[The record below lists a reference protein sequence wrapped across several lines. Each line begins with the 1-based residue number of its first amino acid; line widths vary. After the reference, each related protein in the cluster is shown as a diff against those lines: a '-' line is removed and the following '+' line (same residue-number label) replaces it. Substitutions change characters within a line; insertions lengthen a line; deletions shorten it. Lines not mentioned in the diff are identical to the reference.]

1 MCGLRR
7 RSNFP
12 EFLEFVQQFDLL
24 CFTETKINQTDVIS
38 FPGYDCIAQPRKQPF
53 RRRSGGISIYFKDKF
68 SRFISKIDTASDYV
82 SWISID
88 KSLTQLDENLIL
100 GSVYIPPECSLF
112 YNNEEMTTLE
122 NEISSFCG
130 ENKYVLLTGD
140 FNARTAVLCDYT
152 EPDTFLPE
160 YFDFDDETSE
170 FFYSVSKLDSYN
182 IPKDRKSMD
191 KHTNNI
197 GYKLIDICKNNN
209 MFLCNGRIGN
219 DKHHGK
225 LTFKKV
231 SVIDYTISS
240 VEALP
245 YLQKFEVQETDSL
258 FSDGHNLL
266 SCSVVLPRNETI
278 TPQRNETTYPPKWD
292 EKYTNAFFGN
302 IDRNEI
308 SSIINFLNSSV
319 NSKNDINSVTER
331 ISDIFKTANPSLS
344 LSPVKKEI
352 QKGLGLERIVKRP
365 DGSTI

>member
-112 YNNEEMTTLE
+112 YNDEEMTTLE
-122 NEISSFCG
+122 NEISSFCS

-152 EPDTFLPE
+152 EPDTFLSE

-170 FFYSVSKLDSYN
+170 FFYSVSKL
-182 IPKDRKSMD
+182 
-191 KHTNNI
+191 
-197 GYKLIDICKNNN
+197 
-209 MFLCNGRIGN
+209 
-219 DKHHGK
+219 
-225 LTFKKV
+225 
-231 SVIDYTISS
+231 
-240 VEALP
+240 E
-245 YLQKFEVQETDSL
+245 
-258 FSDGHNLL
+258 
-266 SCSVVLPRNETI
+266 
-278 TPQRNETTYPPKWD
+278 
-292 EKYTNAFFGN
+292 
-302 IDRNEI
+302 
-308 SSIINFLNSSV
+308 
-319 NSKNDINSVTER
+319 
-331 ISDIFKTANPSLS
+331 
-344 LSPVKKEI
+344 
-352 QKGLGLERIVKRP
+352 
-365 DGSTI
+365 